1 MLSPRIASDAAYDSR
16 HVAVGPARPHLAV
29 CSDRASAL
37 SVARRVGEGRRIE
50 RLADRRCAVHIG
62 NTCAV
67 ALELQR
73 PLEVVLRTDSGNGGD
88 RTTPRERTGVAIPV
102 R

>member
-1 MLSPRIASDAAYDSR
+1 MLSPRIASNAAYDSD
-16 HVAVGPARPHLAV
+16 HVAVGPARPHFAV
-29 CSDRASAL
+29 CSGRASAL
-37 SVARRVGEGRRIE
+37 SVARRMGEGRRIE
-50 RLADRRCAVHIG
+50 YLADRRRAVHLG
-62 NTCAV
+62 NACAV

-88 RTTPRERTGVAIPV
+88 RRTPRERTGVAIHV